1 MINQNTESSK
11 WDWVP
16 ATQTLEITINS
27 NKVQIETTPSIVLT
41 HPEGDAYPEP
51 YVTLVIDT
59 EKQLKYSEELGWNWH
74 KSWNLPNIVVR
85 LEIKDSQTQELL
97 LSPKN
102 LYAQLYAVKKVQ
114 EGSRVILQDVGLR
127 GTSKLELIDGQAY
140 FSALRFA
147 STSYN
152 NEGVKF
158 HLLMSVYIQN
168 SDTEKPQILNST
180 ISPPIFVDSRKS
192 AGNSEQKKLYLHAEP
207 FTFDLLDKKYFKRE
221 NKRKTEQDVEIE
233 NDFESLFNYLTA
245 PNIRHKVKHPLFLI
259 IKFSTCVSLYYNPM
273 SVEGNIKIIMEKLQ
287 SQLTKDIITKQLSTA
302 GEKQFYLLIEE
313 NNDQNKN
320 KKVTEAIDFLNT
332 GCLEIVRKEDQI
344 PSKFIKLGDSAEILE
359 NYKQCFDQ
367 LLKIFKQLTQKFCES
382 DSNESDDN
390 YSDSEPQSP
399 QKKVKLNEYQ
409 NQPSASKM
417 EKLEQEIKKPIIP
430 PEQNPIQLQQ
440 QQLTDIVI
448 QQALNQQQQKPIQ
461 QQQQQQQQQ
470 QSQQQQQQQQQQ
482 QLQQQLLLQ
491 QQLQQ
496 QQQQQQQPTKNK
508 PNDIINKPITTQAP
522 NLTQQNPQLQN
533 KKQVGQPSSSFTA
546 PQPTQQQLQPPSI
559 QHQQPYQKSSH
570 IPGIQPI
577 NIPAQ
582 GLQGAPQHMNPAF
595 PYQFSQPLDSNALQQ
610 VMQYNQLQQL
620 LLLQQQ
626 QQLNQQS
633 FPPQTGMMGNPMQSQ
648 LLNYMSSLGGLGMNQ
663 GQMNPQSLMGQNQN
677 FQQLQQQLLAQQ
689 LSSQLGLQAGLPQQ
703 LGAGMGMNP
712 LQQQQYLQQQLQQ
725 QMGLGSFPNF
735 NPLMGLYQGQQ
746 HNIKKPGEGSGIIK
760 QEPQ

>member
-16 ATQTLEITINS
+16 ATQTLELTINS

-102 LYAQLYAVKKVQ
+102 LFAQLYAVKKVQ
-114 EGSRVILQDVGLR
+114 DGSRVILQDVGLR

-192 AGNSEQKKLYLHAEP
+192 AGNSEQKKVYIHAEP

-259 IKFSTCVSLYYNPM
+259 IKFSSCVSLYYNPM
-273 SVEGNIKIIMEKLQ
+273 TVEGNIKIIMEKLQ
-287 SQLTKDIITKQLSTA
+287 SQLTKDIITKQLNTT
-302 GEKQFYLLIEE
+302 GDKQFYLLIEE

-344 PSKFIKLGDSAEILE
+344 PSKFIKLGDSSEILE

-390 YSDSEPQSP
+390 YSDSDLPQPPQPQQQQPPQTIQPPQPIQPSSP
-399 QKKVKLNEYQ
+399 SKKVKLNPENLQ
-409 NQPSASKM
+409 IQS
-417 EKLEQEIKKPIIP
+417 EIKNTIDK
-430 PEQNPIQLQQ
+430 NPINEIIAQ
-440 QQLTDIVI
+440 TI
-448 QQALNQQQQKPIQ
+448 NQQQQKPIQ
-461 QQQQQQQQQ
+461 IQPQPLKNQQPTIINKPNISQVAPNQNSSNILQFNKKSLVQQQSFTTSQPPQQQQQQ
-470 QSQQQQQQQQQQ
+470 
-482 QLQQQLLLQ
+482 
-491 QQLQQ
+491 
-496 QQQQQQQPTKNK
+496 T
-508 PNDIINKPITTQAP
+508 
-522 NLTQQNPQLQN
+522 
-533 KKQVGQPSSSFTA
+533 
-546 PQPTQQQLQPPSI
+546 SI
-559 QHQQPYQKSSH
+559 QDQSYRRQQT
-570 IPGIQPI
+570 IPAIQPI
-577 NIPAQ
+577 NPPISQ
-582 GLQGAPQHMNPAF
+582 GQQGAPSSINPGY
-595 PYQFSQPLDSNALQQ
+595 PYQFQQPLDQSSLFQQ
-610 VMQYNQLQQL
+610 YQLQL

-626 QQLNQQS
+626 QQLNQQP
-633 FPPQTGMMGNPMQSQ
+633 FPLQASMMGNPIQPQ
-648 LLNYMSSLGGLGMNQ
+648 LQNYMSNLGGMGLNQ
-663 GQMNPQSLMGQNQN
+663 GQINHQPLLNQN
-677 FQQLQQQLLAQQ
+677 FQQFQQQFLAQQ
-689 LSSQLGLQAGLPQQ
+689 LTSQLGLQSQLPQQ
-703 LGAGMGMNP
+703 LGAGMGLNQ
-712 LQQQQYLQQQLQQ
+712 LQQQQYLQQLQ
-725 QMGLGSFPNF
+725 QMGMGSFPNF
-735 NPLMGLYQGQQ
+735 NPMMGLYQGQQ
-746 HNIKKPGEGSGIIK
+746 HNLKKPGEGQGIIK

>member
-259 IKFSTCVSLYYNPM
+259 IKFSTCVSLYYNPVT
-273 SVEGNIKIIMEKLQ
+273 VEGNIKTIMEKLQ
-287 SQLTKDIITKQLSTA
+287 SQLTKDIITKQLGA
-302 GEKQFYLLIEE
+302 VGEKQFYLLIEE

-332 GCLEIVRKEDQI
+332 GCLEIIRKEDQI
-344 PSKFIKLGDSAEILE
+344 PSKFVKLGDSAEILE

-367 LLKIFKQLTQKFCES
+367 LLKIFKQLTQKYCES

-390 YSDSEPQSP
+390 YSDSEPQSA

-417 EKLEQEIKKPIIP
+417 EKQEQEVKKPVNP
-430 PEQNPIQLQQ
+430 PEQIPVQLQQ
-440 QQLTDIVI
+440 QQLNDIVA
-448 QQALNQQQQKPIQ
+448 QQALIQQQQKPVQQQPQPPKSKPNDVINKPVPPQVPQIPQ
-461 QQQQQQQQQ
+461 QQQQ
-470 QSQQQQQQQQQQ
+470 
-482 QLQQQLLLQ
+482 
-491 QQLQQ
+491 
-496 QQQQQQQPTKNK
+496 N
-508 PNDIINKPITTQAP
+508 
-522 NLTQQNPQLQN
+522 N
-533 KKQVGQPSSSFTA
+533 KKQAWQPASSFTA
-546 PQPTQQQLQPPSI
+546 PSLQQVQQLPQQLPN
-559 QHQQPYQKSSH
+559 QHQQAYQKPSH
-570 IPGIQPI
+570 LPGIQQI

-595 PYQFSQPLDSNALQQ
+595 PYQFQQPIDQNALQSF
-610 VMQYNQLQQL
+610 MQYNQIYQSL
-620 LLLQQQ
+620 LMQQQ
-626 QQLNQQS
+626 QQLNQQQY
-633 FPPQTGMMGNPMQSQ
+633 PPQPGMMGNPMQSQ
-648 LLNYMSSLGGLGMNQ
+648 LLNYMQSLGGLGMPQ
-663 GQMNPQSLMGQNQN
+663 GQVNPQQLMGQNQN
-677 FQQLQQQLLAQQ
+677 FQQLQQQLLASQ
-689 LSSQLGLQAGLPQQ
+689 LNSQLGLQSALPQQ
-703 LGAGMGMNP
+703 LGSGMGLNQ
-712 LQQQQYLQQQLQQ
+712 LQQQYLQQQMQQ
-725 QMGLGSFPNF
+725 QMGMGNFSNF

-746 HNIKKPGEGSGIIK
+746 QNVKKPGEGQGIIK

>member
-273 SVEGNIKIIMEKLQ
+273 TVEGNVKTIMEKLQ
-287 SQLTKDIITKQLSTA
+287 SQLTKDIITKQLSSA

-344 PSKFIKLGDSAEILE
+344 PSKFVKLGDSAEILE

-382 DSNESDDN
+382 DSNDSDDN
-390 YSDSEPQSP
+390 YSDSESQFP
-399 QKKVKLNEYQ
+399 QKKVKLNEEQ
-409 NQPSASKM
+409 NKPT
-417 EKLEQEIKKPIIP
+417 QEFKKPIIP
-430 PEQNPIQLQQ
+430 PEQIPVQLQPQ
-440 QQLTDIVI
+440 QPTDIGLP
-448 QQALNQQQQKPIQ
+448 QALNQQQQKPIQ
-461 QQQQQQQQQ
+461 QQP
-470 QSQQQQQQQQQQ
+470 
-482 QLQQQLLLQ
+482 
-491 QQLQQ
+491 
-496 QQQQQQQPTKNK
+496 QPPKNK
-508 PNDIINKPITTQAP
+508 PADVINKPITTQAP
-522 NLTQQNPQLQN
+522 NPIQQNPQLQN

-546 PQPTQQQLQPPSI
+546 PQPLQQHPQPQQPQQTPPIQLQS
-559 QHQQPYQKSSH
+559 YQKPSH
-570 IPGIQPI
+570 PPGIQPI

-595 PYQFSQPLDSNALQQ
+595 PYQFQQPDSNALQQ
-610 VMQYNQLQQL
+610 VVQYYQLQQL

-633 FPPQTGMMGNPMQSQ
+633 FPSQAGMMGNPMPTQP
-648 LLNYMSSLGGLGMNQ
+648 LNYMQGLGGLGMPQ
-663 GQMNPQSLMGQNQN
+663 GQLNPQTLMGQNQN

-689 LSSQLGLQAGLPQQ
+689 LNSQLNSQLGLQSGLPQQ
-703 LGAGMGMNP
+703 LGSGMS
-712 LQQQQYLQQQLQQ
+712 LQQQYLQQQLQQ